1 MNILLIAGW
10 GLGTTVLEEFSEK
23 LKSDHTVAL
32 SDIFDPFDAATLQ
45 EKIKLAQDYD
55 VLIGWSLGGQ
65 LAIYLAN
72 EIFQQT
78 RVAKPVIA
86 CMSNPCFVANKDWQ
100 QAMPETDFEKFSQAA
115 RLDMLTTLKR
125 FSHLVCMGTKDA
137 RQRVKYLQSQLS
149 LIDLNHQKKH
159 LYLLK
164 QLNLVEI
171 LKTCSTKILFIFSN
185 QDSLVPYKVSQ
196 EPVISQQSMI
206 QIKKIDATHDAILF
220 DTELVLAPILDFM
233 ATLATASS
241 KS

>member
-10 GLGTTVLEEFSEK
+10 GLGTTVLKEFSEK
-23 LKSDHTVAL
+23 LRTDHTVAI
-32 SDIFDPFDAATLQ
+32 SDIFDPFDAVTLQ

-100 QAMPETDFEKFSQAA
+100 QAMPETDFEQFLQAA

-125 FSHLVCMGTKDA
+125 FCHLVCMGAKDA
-137 RQRVKYLQSQLS
+137 RQRVKYLQSKLS
-149 LIDLNHQKKH
+149 LIDLNHQEKH
-159 LYLLK
+159 IYLLK
-164 QLNLVEI
+164 QLDLVEI

-185 QDSLVPYKVSQ
+185 QDSLVPCQVSI
-196 EPVISQQSMI
+196 EPVFYQQSL
-206 QIKKIDATHDAILF
+206 IKVKEIEAAHDAILF
-220 DTELVLAPILDFM
+220 DTELVLTPILDF
-233 ATLATASS
+233 LDDLSVASAR
-241 KS
+241 

>member
-1 MNILLIAGW
+1 MKILMITGW
-10 GLGTTVLEEFSEK
+10 GLGTAVLTPFVEQLRQQYQVE
-23 LKSDHTVAL
+23 VW
-32 SDIFDPFDAATLQ
+32 DIFDPNVESILA
-45 EKIKLAQDYD
+45 EKVRQASSFD
-55 VLIGWSLGGQ
+55 VLMGWSLGGQ

-100 QAMPETDFEKFSQAA
+100 QAMPETDLEQFLQAA

-125 FSHLVCMGTKDA
+125 FSHLVCMGAKDA

-149 LIDLNHQKKH
+149 LIDLNHQEKH

-164 QLNLVEI
+164 RLDLVKI

-185 QDSLVPYKVSQ
+185 QDSLVPCQVSI
-196 EPVISQQSMI
+196 EPVFYQQSLIKVKEI
-206 QIKKIDATHDAILF
+206 QAAHDAILF
-220 DTELVLAPILDFM
+220 DTELVLTPILDF
-233 ATLATASS
+233 LDDLSVASAR
-241 KS
+241 

>member
-1 MNILLIAGW
+1 MKILMITGW
-10 GLGTTVLEEFSEK
+10 GLGTAVLTPFVEQLRQQYQVE
-23 LKSDHTVAL
+23 VW
-32 SDIFDPFDAATLQ
+32 DIFDPNVESILA
-45 EKIKLAQDYD
+45 EKVRQASSFD
-55 VLIGWSLGGQ
+55 VLMGWSLGGQ

-100 QAMPETDFEKFSQAA
+100 QAMPETDLEQFLQAA

-125 FSHLVCMGTKDA
+125 FSHLVCMGAKDA

-149 LIDLNHQKKH
+149 LIDLNHQEKH

-164 QLNLVEI
+164 QLDLVKI

-185 QDSLVPYKVSQ
+185 QDSLVPCQVSI
-196 EPVISQQSMI
+196 EPVFYQQSLIKVKEI
-206 QIKKIDATHDAILF
+206 QAAHDAILF
-220 DTELVLAPILDFM
+220 DTELVLTPILDF
-233 ATLATASS
+233 LDDLSVASAR
-241 KS
+241 

>member
-1 MNILLIAGW
+1 MKILMITGW
-10 GLGTTVLEEFSEK
+10 GLGTAVLTPFVEQLRQQHQVE
-23 LKSDHTVAL
+23 VW
-32 SDIFDPFDAATLQ
+32 DIFDPNVESILA
-45 EKIKLAQDYD
+45 EKVRQASSFD
-55 VLIGWSLGGQ
+55 VLMGWSLGGQ

-100 QAMPETDFEKFSQAA
+100 QAMPETDFEQFLQAA

-125 FSHLVCMGTKDA
+125 FSHLVCMGAKDA

-149 LIDLNHQKKH
+149 LIDLNHQEKH

-164 QLNLVEI
+164 QLDLVEI

-185 QDSLVPYKVSQ
+185 QDSLVPCQVSI
-196 EPVISQQSMI
+196 EPVFYQQSL
-206 QIKKIDATHDAILF
+206 IKVKEIEAAHDAILF
-220 DTELVLAPILDFM
+220 DTELVLTPILDF
-233 ATLATASS
+233 LDDLSVASAR
-241 KS
+241 

>member
-1 MNILLIAGW
+1 MKILMITGW
-10 GLGTTVLEEFSEK
+10 GLGTAVLTPFVEQLRQQYQVE
-23 LKSDHTVAL
+23 VW
-32 SDIFDPFDAATLQ
+32 DIFDPNVESILA
-45 EKIKLAQDYD
+45 EKVRQASSFD
-55 VLIGWSLGGQ
+55 VLMGWSLGGQ

-100 QAMPETDFEKFSQAA
+100 QAMPETDLKQFLQAA

-125 FSHLVCMGTKDA
+125 FSHLVCMGAKDA

-149 LIDLNHQKKH
+149 LIDLNHQEKH

-164 QLNLVEI
+164 QLDLVKI

-185 QDSLVPYKVSQ
+185 QDSLVPCQVSI
-196 EPVISQQSMI
+196 EPVFYQQSLIKVKEI
-206 QIKKIDATHDAILF
+206 QAAHDAILF
-220 DTELVLAPILDFM
+220 DTELVLTPILDF
-233 ATLATASS
+233 LDDLSVASAR
-241 KS
+241 

>member
-1 MNILLIAGW
+1 MKILMITGW
-10 GLGTTVLEEFSEK
+10 GLGTAVLTPFVEQLRQQHQVE
-23 LKSDHTVAL
+23 VW
-32 SDIFDPFDAATLQ
+32 DIFDPNVESILA
-45 EKIKLAQDYD
+45 EKVRQASSFD
-55 VLIGWSLGGQ
+55 VLMGWSLGGQ

-100 QAMPETDFEKFSQAA
+100 QAMPETDLEQFLQAA

-125 FSHLVCMGTKDA
+125 FSHLVCMGAKDA

-149 LIDLNHQKKH
+149 LIDLNHQEKH

-164 QLNLVEI
+164 QLDLVEI

-185 QDSLVPYKVSQ
+185 QDSLVPCQVSI
-196 EPVISQQSMI
+196 EPVFYQQSL
-206 QIKKIDATHDAILF
+206 IKVKEIEAAHDAILF
-220 DTELVLAPILDFM
+220 DTELVLTPILDF
-233 ATLATASS
+233 LDDLSVASAR
-241 KS
+241 

>member
-1 MNILLIAGW
+1 MKILMITGW
-10 GLGTTVLEEFSEK
+10 GLGTAVLTPFVEQLRQQYQVE
-23 LKSDHTVAL
+23 VW
-32 SDIFDPFDAATLQ
+32 DIFDPNVESILA
-45 EKIKLAQDYD
+45 EKVRQASSFD
-55 VLIGWSLGGQ
+55 VLMGWSLGGQ

-100 QAMPETDFEKFSQAA
+100 QAMPETDLEQFLQAA

-125 FSHLVCMGTKDA
+125 FSHLVCMGAKDA

-149 LIDLNHQKKH
+149 LIDLNHQEKH

-164 QLNLVEI
+164 QSDLVKI

-185 QDSLVPYKVSQ
+185 QDSLVPCQVSI
-196 EPVISQQSMI
+196 EPVFYQQSLIKVKEI
-206 QIKKIDATHDAILF
+206 QAAHDAILF
-220 DTELVLAPILDFM
+220 DTELVLTPILDF
-233 ATLATASS
+233 LDDLSVASAR
-241 KS
+241 

>member
-1 MNILLIAGW
+1 MITGW
-10 GLGTTVLEEFSEK
+10 GLGTAVLTPFVEQLRQQYQVE
-23 LKSDHTVAL
+23 VW
-32 SDIFDPFDAATLQ
+32 DIFDPNVESILA
-45 EKIKLAQDYD
+45 EKVRQASSFD
-55 VLIGWSLGGQ
+55 VLMGWSLGGQ

-100 QAMPETDFEKFSQAA
+100 QAMPETDFEQFLQAA

-125 FSHLVCMGTKDA
+125 FSHLVCMGAKDA

-149 LIDLNHQKKH
+149 LIDLNHQEKH

-164 QLNLVEI
+164 QLDLVKI

-185 QDSLVPYKVSQ
+185 QDSLVPCQVSI
-196 EPVISQQSMI
+196 EPVFYQQSLIKVKEI
-206 QIKKIDATHDAILF
+206 QAAHDAILF
-220 DTELVLAPILDFM
+220 DTELVLTPILDF
-233 ATLATASS
+233 LDDLSVASAR
-241 KS
+241 

>member
-10 GLGTTVLEEFSEK
+10 GLGTIVLEEFSEK
-23 LKSDHTVAL
+23 LRPDHTVAL
-32 SDIFDPFDAATLQ
+32 SDIFDPFDAVTLQ

-72 EIFQQT
+72 EIYQQT
-78 RVAKPVIA
+78 GVAKPVIA
-86 CMSNPCFVANKDWQ
+86 CMSNPCFVVNTHWQ
-100 QAMPETDFEKFSQAA
+100 HAMPEADFEKFSQAA

-125 FSHLVCMGTKDA
+125 FSHLVCMGAKDA

-149 LIDLNHQKKH
+149 LIDLNHQEKH

-171 LKTCSTKILFIFSN
+171 LKTCSTKILFIFST
-185 QDSLVPYKVSQ
+185 QDSLVPYQVSI
-196 EPVISQQSMI
+196 ESVFYQQSL
-206 QIKKIDATHDAILF
+206 IKVKEIEAAHDAILF
-220 DTELVLAPILDFM
+220 DTELLLTPIMDFLDDLPVTS
-233 ATLATASS
+233 AR
-241 KS
+241 

>member
-1 MNILLIAGW
+1 MKILMITGW
-10 GLGTTVLEEFSEK
+10 GLGTAVLTPFVEQLRQQHQVE
-23 LKSDHTVAL
+23 VW
-32 SDIFDPFDAATLQ
+32 DIFDPNVESILA
-45 EKIKLAQDYD
+45 EKVRQASSFD
-55 VLIGWSLGGQ
+55 VLMGWSLGGQ

-100 QAMPETDFEKFSQAA
+100 QAMPETDLEQFLQAA

-125 FSHLVCMGTKDA
+125 FSHLVCMGAKDA

-149 LIDLNHQKKH
+149 LIDLNHQEKH

-164 QLNLVEI
+164 QLDLVKI

-185 QDSLVPYKVSQ
+185 QDSLVPCQVSI
-196 EPVISQQSMI
+196 EPVFYQQSLIKVKEI
-206 QIKKIDATHDAILF
+206 QAAHDAILF
-220 DTELVLAPILDFM
+220 DTELVLTPILDF
-233 ATLATASS
+233 LDDLSVASAR
-241 KS
+241 

>member
-1 MNILLIAGW
+1 MITGW
-10 GLGTTVLEEFSEK
+10 GLGTAVLTPFVEQLRQQHQVE
-23 LKSDHTVAL
+23 VW
-32 SDIFDPFDAATLQ
+32 DIFDPNVESILA
-45 EKIKLAQDYD
+45 EKVRQASSFD
-55 VLIGWSLGGQ
+55 VLMGWSLGGQ

-100 QAMPETDFEKFSQAA
+100 QAMPETDLEQFLQAA

-125 FSHLVCMGTKDA
+125 FSHLVCMGAKDA

-149 LIDLNHQKKH
+149 LIDLNHQEKH

-164 QLNLVEI
+164 QLDLVKI

-185 QDSLVPYKVSQ
+185 QDSLVPCQVSI
-196 EPVISQQSMI
+196 EPVFYQQSLIKVKEI
-206 QIKKIDATHDAILF
+206 QAAHDAILF
-220 DTELVLAPILDFM
+220 DTELVLTPILDF
-233 ATLATASS
+233 LDDLSVASAR
-241 KS
+241 

>member
-1 MNILLIAGW
+1 
-10 GLGTTVLEEFSEK
+10 
-23 LKSDHTVAL
+23 
-32 SDIFDPFDAATLQ
+32 
-45 EKIKLAQDYD
+45 D

-72 EIFQQT
+72 EIFRQT

-100 QAMPETDFEKFSQAA
+100 QAMPETDFEQFLQAA

-125 FSHLVCMGTKDA
+125 FSHLVCMGAKDA
-137 RQRVKYLQSQLS
+137 RQRIKYLQSQLS
-149 LIDLNHQKKH
+149 LIDLNHQEKH

-185 QDSLVPYKVSQ
+185 QDSLVPCQVSLVPCQVSLESVFYQQVLIKV
-196 EPVISQQSMI
+196 
-206 QIKKIDATHDAILF
+206 KKIEAAHDAILF
-220 DTELVLAPILDFM
+220 DTELLLTPILNFLHDLSVTS
-233 ATLATASS
+233 AR
-241 KS
+241 